1 MLEAAYDPKAEV
13 APNRE
18 PIGGAQKAGRQDHPI
33 RVELQRCDLGRG
45 EMGVAVAPALLQCL
59 RCLSQ
64 AAPRPPLLSWPVN
77 SKMAGKFENPRP
89 VWIRPHKRS
98 ARQLASGSRR
108 E

>member
-33 RVELQRCDLGRG
+33 RVELQRRDRS
-45 EMGVAVAPALLQCL
+45 EMGVAVTPALLQCL

-64 AAPRPPLLSWPVN
+64 AAPRPALLSWPVN
-77 SKMAGKFENPRP
+77 SKT
-89 VWIRPHKRS
+89 RS
-98 ARQLASGSRR
+98 PFGFVLINGAPAN
-108 E
+108 